1 MKYPH
6 LGLLEWPFRVVPD
19 ESFYSFMAD
28 REQLVS
34 DIRTLLRN
42 LSRRSASSMHLMWAW
57 FGAGKTHTLR
67 HMEYLCRNEFTN
79 FVPIY
84 MEFPKGVK
92 SFVDL
97 YRECVARLDL
107 DAINN
112 AYLEVFTS
120 PQKSRIEREL
130 SFELM
135 DLANA
140 LKLLYMGT
148 EEQQSIVIRWLRA
161 ECREVQTLRMA
172 NITRP
177 IRTAD
182 EALKVLSWII
192 KLMSLGGAVTGE
204 EVRVLWTID
213 EFQRIAQCSKG
224 VREEINSCLNSLFNR
239 CPNGLSVI
247 LSFSGKPEKKL
258 PAWVSSEIADRIG
271 IEKVMLL
278 PPLSRSDSYRFVQDV
293 LHHFRDPYFPTSNS
307 LFPFSENAIEAGIDE
322 ITRRTELKPRA
333 IMHFFDAVLEEGD
346 LLIEKGEL
354 SEIND
359 AFVKQVL
366 KDRVYL
372 EQEE

>member
-1 MKYPH
+1 VKYPH
-6 LGLLEWPFRVVPD
+6 LGLLDWPFRVVPD
-19 ESFYSFMAD
+19 ESFYSFIAD
-28 REQLVS
+28 REQLVA
-34 DIRTLLRN
+34 DIRSLLRN

-67 HMEYLCRNEFTN
+67 HMEHLCRSEFPT
-79 FVPIY
+79 FVPVY
-84 MEFPKGVK
+84 MEFPKSVR

-97 YRECVARLDL
+97 HKEFIARIDV
-107 DAINN
+107 DTINN

-120 PQKSRIEREL
+120 PQRSKTEREL
-130 SFELM
+130 FFEFT

-148 EEQQSIVIRWLRA
+148 PEQQSIVVRWLRS
-161 ECREVQTLRMA
+161 ECREAQTLRLA

-182 EALKVLSWII
+182 DALKALSWSIR
-192 KLMSLGGAVTGE
+192 LMNLGGAVTGE
-204 EVRVLWTID
+204 EVRVLWMID
-213 EFQRIAQCSKG
+213 EFQRIAQCPKG
-224 VREEINSCLNSLFNR
+224 ARDEINSCLNSLFNR
-239 CPNGLSVI
+239 CPNSISVI

-278 PPLSRSDSYRFVQDV
+278 PPLTSTDAYKFVRDV
-293 LHHFRDPYFPTSNS
+293 LHHFRDPYFETSNS
-307 LFPFSENAIEAGIDE
+307 LFPFSENTIEVIVDE

-333 IMHFFDAVLEEGD
+333 IMHFFNAVLEEAD
-346 LLIEKGEL
+346 TLIEKGEL
-354 SEIND
+354 GEINESF
-359 AFVKQVL
+359 AKQVL

-372 EQEE
+372 EQED